1 MIDPV
6 SAWAFGAIAGGAVG
20 FWMGRWW
27 PRFSRYSRMGP
38 PKGSYGG
45 RLDPGSVQR
54 GNGSGGPTTPK
65 PDIIP
70 KPQFPHGRV
79 VDLYGCTVGY
89 IPLRQGGTP
98 NPPPEVP

>member
-1 MIDPV
+1 MIDPTASWLNALSFLV
-6 SAWAFGAIAGGAVG
+6 GYGAAELQHRIHKHLRS
-20 FWMGRWW
+20 MGT
-27 PRFSRYSRMGP
+27 